1 MSYNR
6 LIEEDESPEITS
18 PDTIDLKPDTKI
30 QVDIPPVL
38 TKQSAEVQLRANK
51 PGILSRM
58 IPSASLLRSSSGTS
72 TRVPLTRAFS
82 MPWTA
87 GGLPK
92 DQLHAQLVNDIAGYL
107 LSFGAPSYRVDA
119 RLKDI
124 ATMLDVPFTAFYL
137 PTNFM
142 LSLGDGSV
150 KHPSRT
156 TFHAVSPTWNMG
168 KLLHLDKFARDIQ
181 KITSKKS
188 QNAEIENQLLDL
200 SNKLK
205 VIVAEP
211 SIYQNWQ
218 VILSCSV
225 QAACLVMVI
234 FNGDFADAAA
244 SFLLGGFACG
254 INLFASKYASSLSTT
269 IFVSFFVSLLATI
282 VGNQIFWKWTG
293 NQGICN
299 ETVIISSLVLYLPGT
314 QFAVS
319 LMEVGYDFAAAGA
332 VRMFLAFVKS
342 MQLGFGIS
350 AGSKTAIYL
359 MDLAGLWDAE
369 AHASVCEP
377 ARYKPWWIMLFYLPM
392 TFATLINLKS
402 VPIQWP
408 TMAFV
413 STIAF
418 FTLQICK
425 MSFNVELS
433 LIVTSFTLGVISNYI
448 AKTRN
453 EVALPSIMA
462 GIMWIVPGGIGAQ
475 GAAAAFS
482 DDGGSDFM
490 VEVLRR
496 SLSMVIGL
504 YMANLT
510 MSPLVSLLQTPTTD
524 LDKDLDV

>member
-38 TKQSAEVQLRANK
+38 PKQSAEVQLRANK

-58 IPSASLLRSSSGTS
+58 IPS
-72 TRVPLTRAFS
+72 
-82 MPWTA
+82 

-156 TFHAVSPTWNMG
+156 TFHAVSPT
-168 KLLHLDKFARDIQ
+168 LLHLDKFARDIQ

-254 INLFASKYASSLSTT
+254 INLFASKYASNLSTT

-377 ARYKPWWIMLFYLPM
+377 ARYKPWWIMLFYLPV
-392 TFATLINLKS
+392 S
-402 VPIQWP
+402 H
-408 TMAFV
+408 FV
-413 STIAF
+413 A
-418 FTLQICK
+418 
-425 MSFNVELS
+425 
-433 LIVTSFTLGVISNYI
+433 
-448 AKTRN
+448 
-453 EVALPSIMA
+453 
-462 GIMWIVPGGIGAQ
+462 
-475 GAAAAFS
+475 
-482 DDGGSDFM
+482 
-490 VEVLRR
+490 
-496 SLSMVIGL
+496 
-504 YMANLT
+504 
-510 MSPLVSLLQTPTTD
+510 
-524 LDKDLDV
+524 